1 VVTVLTKEPTETIVE
16 AVVLVPAIEMPVAAV
31 TVPAST
37 TAELAL
43 DVLLITTE
51 PALAVMVP
59 VAVLL
64 TPGLFVAVVLL
75 EVAVKVMLPVVDVNE
90 EVR

>member
-1 VVTVLTKEPTETIVE
+1 VTVLTKEPTETIVE
-16 AVVLVPAIEMPVAAV
+16 AVVPFPVIEIPVAALM
-31 TVPAST
+31 VPAST

-43 DVLLITTE
+43 DVLLIVTE
-51 PALAVMVP
+51 PAIAVMVP

-64 TPGLFVAVVLL
+64 TPGLLVAVVLL
-75 EVAVKVMLPVVDVNE
+75 DVAVKVMLPVVDVNE